1 MSRTDSH
8 VTETESRQL
17 FESALTRF
25 SNDSIQRGDL
35 LFRKIDER
43 DYGIDG
49 QVELF
54 NHGEPT
60 GRFAMIQL
68 KGTEKVIEKL
78 KTVDAVSCSGISK
91 SNLSYCR
98 QNNVPVILVYCST
111 ADGKFYYIDLQSVYK
126 NKIPEIG
133 DRESGTVRIPMV
145 NNSDNLGRFVDIIN
159 SYYEQ
164 GKRTGIRGERQNIER
179 EIDPFTRISTYEFVL
194 HQTPTDGEHR
204 EVDYRGETI
213 REGYWVDGELIKGTE
228 YNWLIHVIS
237 GELIFKP
244 DCPEDPYDASEDFE
258 YERMEAY
265 GWEELFPFSWSE
277 GEMEHDGFGK
287 FYVVDMEVDEKME
300 QMTNIRTLEEFLSEK
315 NPKRLEELKMFVEG

>member
-17 FESALTRF
+17 FESALTQF

-126 NKIPEIG
+126 N
-133 DRESGTVRIPMV
+133 
-145 NNSDNLGRFVDIIN
+145 
-159 SYYEQ
+159 
-164 GKRTGIRGERQNIER
+164 RQ
-179 EIDPFTRISTYEFVL
+179 
-194 HQTPTDGEHR
+194 
-204 EVDYRGETI
+204 
-213 REGYWVDGELIKGTE
+213 
-228 YNWLIHVIS
+228 
-237 GELIFKP
+237 
-244 DCPEDPYDASEDFE
+244 
-258 YERMEAY
+258 
-265 GWEELFPFSWSE
+265 
-277 GEMEHDGFGK
+277 
-287 FYVVDMEVDEKME
+287 
-300 QMTNIRTLEEFLSEK
+300 
-315 NPKRLEELKMFVEG
+315 